1 MTSTTPAELLH
12 LHPTD
17 VEIEENVRLDPR
29 LNRDFLASIEEHGVL
44 VPVLAV
50 RTEGRGKP
58 LVREGQRR
66 IQAARQVGLSAVPV
80 YVRTVDVTDT
90 TAARAQRVIEQAL
103 AAWRTP

>member
-29 LNRDFLASIEEHGVL
+29 LNRDFSLLSRSTEY

-50 RTEGRGKP
+50 RTEGRANP
-58 LVREGQRR
+58 
-66 IQAARQVGLSAVPV
+66 
-80 YVRTVDVTDT
+80 
-90 TAARAQRVIEQAL
+90 
-103 AAWRTP
+103 